1 MNTQNAVLKANELKQ
16 EDRGKQPATQQAI
29 VLVDQ
34 LTDLQPNDRQVAE
47 VKGGPL
53 LIHALV
59 DLKGRPYQ
67 SL

>member
-1 MNTQNAVLKANELKQ
+1 MNKQNAELKANELKQ
-16 EDRGKQPATQQAI
+16 EDRGKQPATQQVVAPI
-29 VLVDQ
+29 DQ
-34 LTDLQPNDRQVAE
+34 LTDLQINDRQAAD

-59 DLKGRPYQ
+59 DPKGRPYE